1 MERIRVGIVGVGKI
15 ANDQH
20 IRVLRASAAFELE
33 ACVSRHAKVDG
44 IANYSNLEAML
55 DAHPALDAIVIC
67 TPPQAHYEAAWL
79 ALQRGKHVFLEKP
92 PCETTTQL
100 DELTRQARRANL
112 TLFQTWHAQH
122 AASVEAMQLRLKPRV
137 VQSGRIIWK
146 EDVHQWH
153 PGQSW
158 IWQAGGFGVF
168 DPGINA
174 ISILTKVMPE
184 PVFAKSAD
192 LFFPTN
198 CESPIAANV
207 TFVTAAGARIDAA
220 FDFRYAGVPTWDID
234 IDTEST
240 TLHLTDQ
247 GSTLI
252 VDGKRV
258 SAGASD
264 VEYPSLY
271 RRFEELIRLR
281 KSDVDRRPFQLV
293 ADIFLIANRS
303 KVEPFEE

>member
-15 ANDQH
+15 AKDQH
-20 IRVLRASAAFELE
+20 IPVLRANPAFELE
-33 ACVSRHAKVDG
+33 ACASRHAKVDG
-44 IANYSNLEAML
+44 IANFSNLEAML
-55 DAHPALDAIVIC
+55 DAHPDLDAIVIC
-67 TPPQAHYEAAWL
+67 TPPHAHYEAARL

-92 PCETTTQL
+92 PCQTTTQL
-100 DELTRQARRANL
+100 DELTRQARRTNL
-112 TLFQTWHAQH
+112 TLFQSWHAQH
-122 AASVEAMQLRLKPRV
+122 AASVEAMQLRLKLRS

-146 EDVHQWH
+146 EDVRQWH
-153 PGQSW
+153 PGQAW
-158 IWQAGGFGVF
+158 IWHAGGFGVF

-174 ISILTKVMPE
+174 ISILTKVVPE
-184 PVFAKSAD
+184 PVFVKSAD

-198 CESPIAANV
+198 CDSPIAANV
-207 TFVTAAGARIDAA
+207 TFVTATGAEIDAA

-234 IDTEST
+234 INTEGV

-247 GSTLI
+247 GSTLV

-258 SAGASD
+258 AAGSSD

-271 RRFEELIRLR
+271 RRFEELIRQR

-293 ADIFLIANRS
+293 ADIFLIGDRT